1 MEERERTCDEAV
13 MQLGHDPA
21 IYAES
26 LLKASR
32 FCAESPLLCV
42 PGINGADL
50 NKRIVSI
57 MTLRL
62 EGL

>member
-1 MEERERTCDEAV
+1 